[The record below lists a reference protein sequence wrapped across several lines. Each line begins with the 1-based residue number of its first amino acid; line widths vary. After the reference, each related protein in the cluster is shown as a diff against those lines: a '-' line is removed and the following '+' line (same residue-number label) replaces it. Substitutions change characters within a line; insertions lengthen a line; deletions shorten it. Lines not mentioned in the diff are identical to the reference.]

1 MSTSPRDE
9 MTEDEIAMR
18 KFLKQLGV
26 TAHQELEAAL
36 KAAVADGR
44 IAAGAELPVSAV
56 VRSPVPAKARP
67 GMASAAAC
75 RTSASASWF
84 ARSSS
89 KASRHR
95 AGASGRMSS
104 AVSGS

>member
-26 TAHQELEAAL
+26 TAHQELETAL
-36 KAAVADGR
+36 KAAVADGH

-56 VRSPVPAKARP
+56 VTIDSLGISHRVDAVLLAP
-67 GMASAAAC
+67 GDD
-75 RTSASASWF
+75 
-84 ARSSS
+84 
-89 KASRHR
+89 
-95 AGASGRMSS
+95 G
-104 AVSGS
+104 

>member
-36 KAAVADGR
+36 KAAVA
-44 IAAGAELPVSAV
+44 IALADWTNVASMVTGPTLYFD
-56 VRSPVPAKARP
+56 RSLGIVGQRRCDDRLARCLT
-67 GMASAAAC
+67 SC
-75 RTSASASWF
+75 RRCA
-84 ARSSS
+84 
-89 KASRHR
+89 
-95 AGASGRMSS
+95 SS
-104 AVSGS
+104 AG

>member
-56 VRSPVPAKARP
+56 VTIDSLGVSHCLLYTSPSPRD
-67 GMASAAAC
+67 
-75 RTSASASWF
+75 
-84 ARSSS
+84 
-89 KASRHR
+89 
-95 AGASGRMSS
+95 
-104 AVSGS
+104 

>member
-26 TAHQELEAAL
+26 TAHQELETAL

-44 IAAGAELPVSAV
+44 IAAGAELQVSAV
-56 VRSPVPAKARP
+56 VTIDSLGISHRVDAVLLAP
-67 GMASAAAC
+67 GDD
-75 RTSASASWF
+75 
-84 ARSSS
+84 
-89 KASRHR
+89 
-95 AGASGRMSS
+95 G
-104 AVSGS
+104 

>member
-26 TAHQELEAAL
+26 TAHQELETAL

-44 IAAGAELPVSAV
+44 IAAGAELAVSAV
-56 VRSPVPAKARP
+56 VTIDSLGISHRVDAVLLAP
-67 GMASAAAC
+67 GDD
-75 RTSASASWF
+75 
-84 ARSSS
+84 
-89 KASRHR
+89 
-95 AGASGRMSS
+95 G
-104 AVSGS
+104 

>member
-44 IAAGAELPVSAV
+44 IAAGAEWPGSAV
-56 VRSPVPAKARP
+56 VTIDSLGVSHRVDAVLLAP
-67 GMASAAAC
+67 GDD
-75 RTSASASWF
+75 
-84 ARSSS
+84 
-89 KASRHR
+89 
-95 AGASGRMSS
+95 G
-104 AVSGS
+104 

>member
-1 MSTSPRDE
+1 MSTSQRDE

-44 IAAGAELPVSAV
+44 VAAGSELPVSAV
-56 VRSPVPAKARP
+56 VTIDSLGISHRVDAVLLAP
-67 GMASAAAC
+67 GED
-75 RTSASASWF
+75 
-84 ARSSS
+84 
-89 KASRHR
+89 
-95 AGASGRMSS
+95 G
-104 AVSGS
+104 

>member
-36 KAAVADGR
+36 KTAVRDGR
-44 IAAGAELPVSAV
+44 VAAGAELPVSAV
-56 VRSPVPAKARP
+56 VTIDSLGVSHRVDAVLLAP
-67 GMASAAAC
+67 GED
-75 RTSASASWF
+75 
-84 ARSSS
+84 
-89 KASRHR
+89 
-95 AGASGRMSS
+95 G
-104 AVSGS
+104 